1 MATLVNIEPGF
12 PRLGLKWFRLQTTSR
27 LPPPGLG
34 FWIWGF
40 VTASCESCL
49 DCSEAFTAV
58 PECVA
63 KGSHLSLEVWRLES
77 CSLSVVLVFATVR
90 STIAM
95 WSVSLTIGRCSQS
108 DQYEVLEAASRA
120 NSVLAC
126 FCCVLRHA
134 WRSRWHF
141 AWQAQSF
148 RRVSRRVNNC
158 APCRVAVYKE
168 IGHRQRR
175 KALMREWMQRMG
187 LAAPGYGISSSCTG
201 PPWAR
206 PSDGEEIW
214 PG

>member
-1 MATLVNIEPGF
+1 MKSIARAAKYYSFSRGKLQTIWDFWPSVLLAGDTGARQNMSADESRALLEAQMATLVNIEPGF

-77 CSLSVVLVFATVR
+77 CSLSVVLVFATVH

-95 WSVSLTIGRCSQS
+95 WSVSLTIGRRSQS

-120 NSVLAC
+120 HSVLAC

-148 RRVSRRVNNC
+148 RRVS
-158 APCRVAVYKE
+158 
-168 IGHRQRR
+168 
-175 KALMREWMQRMG
+175 M
-187 LAAPGYGISSSCTG
+187 
-201 PPWAR
+201 
-206 PSDGEEIW
+206 
-214 PG
+214 